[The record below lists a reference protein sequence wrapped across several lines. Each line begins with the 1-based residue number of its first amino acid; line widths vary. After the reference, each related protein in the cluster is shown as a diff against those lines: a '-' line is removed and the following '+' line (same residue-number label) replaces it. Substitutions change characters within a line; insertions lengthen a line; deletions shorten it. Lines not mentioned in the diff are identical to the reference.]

1 MTVFEQVRYIMAVLL
16 VISMPGAV
24 GWWFILHPF
33 VGFWRRV
40 GVAGTF
46 TVLTVFLLG
55 SAGALYLLRDQLV
68 GPDLGTHWPLL
79 GLALPLIVVAGVIQ
93 WKRRKHLTFRV
104 LAGIPEI
111 LPESGKLLTEGI
123 YGRIRHP
130 RYVEFTLGLA
140 GWSLVANHLGPYLMA
155 AGTVA
160 ALYVIVE
167 MEERELRQRFGE
179 AYEAYARRVPRFLPR
194 RRTGIRSGNPG

>member
-1 MTVFEQVRYIMAVLL
+1 MEMAVLL

-24 GWWFILHPF
+24 GWWFIVHPF

-40 GVAGTF
+40 GVPGTL

-55 SAGALYLLRDQLV
+55 SAGGLYLLRELLV
-68 GPDLGTHWPLL
+68 GPDLGTYWPLL
-79 GLALPLIVVAGVIQ
+79 GLALPLIVVAAIIQ
-93 WKRRKHLTFRV
+93 RKRRKHLTLRV
-104 LAGIPEI
+104 LTGVAEI

-130 RYVEFTLGLA
+130 RYVEFTLGLV
-140 GWSLVANHLGPYLMA
+140 GWSLVANYLGPYLMA

-160 ALYVIVE
+160 ALLIIVE
-167 MEERELRQRFGE
+167 MEERELRERFGD
-179 AYEAYARRVPRFLPR
+179 AYDMYARLVPRFLPR
-194 RRTGIRSGNPG
+194 RRADSGSGNPG